1 MMMMGDRSVRKV
13 VSSKLIMTIKAKRE
27 EDPLAICNVDYD
39 GNEDGVSSLSPYV
52 YHLATMSNPVSVSAA

>member
-39 GNEDGVSSLSPYV
+39 GNEDGVSSLSPYM
-52 YHLATMSNPVSVSAA
+52 YIN